1 MNIRFALVGTVTD
14 EASFA
19 AAQAFYESIQNGVAK
34 LDDEQEA
41 GQAGH
46 DAPDSTG
53 SDSDVPF

>member
-1 MNIRFALVGTVTD
+1 MNVRFALIGTVED
-14 EASFA
+14 ESSFA